1 MDSDMSHENDTK
13 KNSNQSQIQL
23 NKGSESSL
31 TSGLVQFLF
40 HQALEE
46 GSELLEKDLI
56 QVNAYCLSVH
66 SEMGQPVLILKALDR
81 DLTLPIPINP
91 LEAGVTLAQ
100 SNKSAAPLSPHK
112 VTAALLKALGMQ
124 IEKCVFVEIKN
135 SNQYVKLFVSGH
147 PQLRTLKFKAEE
159 VLSLCLHLEVPLYTT
174 QAFISCS
181 RVMIAD
187 IDEQRRE
194 LINNPSLMNNHHH
207 YIN

>member
-1 MDSDMSHENDTK
+1 MSNE
-13 KNSNQSQIQL
+13 NSNKSKKDQSQFEFNKKDEL
-23 NKGSESSL
+23 NPL
-31 TSGLVQFLF
+31 NGLVQFLF

-46 GSELLEKDLI
+46 NSDLVEKDLI

-66 SEMGQPVLILKALDR
+66 SEMGQPVLILKALER

-100 SNKSAAPLSPHK
+100 SNKSVAPLSPHK

-124 IEKCVFVEIKN
+124 IDKCVFVEIKN

-147 PQLRTLKFKAEE
+147 PKVRTLKFKAEE
-159 VLSLCLHLEVPLYTT
+159 VLSLCLYLEVPLYTT
-174 QAFISCS
+174 QEFISCS

-194 LINNPSLMNNHHH
+194 LINNPSLSINNHL
-207 YIN
+207 YMN

>member
-1 MDSDMSHENDTK
+1 MNVKKDKSQQHPEIDKNDE
-13 KNSNQSQIQL
+13 L
-23 NKGSESSL
+23 NPL
-31 TSGLVQFLF
+31 NGLVQFLF
-40 HQALEE
+40 HQGLEE
-46 GSELLEKDLI
+46 SSELIEKDLI

-66 SEMGQPVLILKALDR
+66 SEMGQPVLILKAVDR

-100 SNKSAAPLSPHK
+100 SNKSVAPLSPHK
-112 VTAALLKALGMQ
+112 VTAALLKALGMH

-147 PQLRTLKFKAEE
+147 PKLRALKFKAEE
-159 VLSLCLHLEVPLYTT
+159 VLSLCLYLEVPLYTT
-174 QAFISCS
+174 QQFISCS
-181 RVMIAD
+181 RVMVAE

-194 LINNPSLMNNHHH
+194 LINHPDMAVNNHL

>member
-1 MDSDMSHENDTK
+1 MSSGNNK
-13 KNSNQSQIQL
+13 KNKN
-23 NKGSESSL
+23 ESSSIEL
-31 TSGLVQFLF
+31 DQRDELNPLNGLVQFLF
-40 HQALEE
+40 HQGLEE
-46 GSELLEKDLI
+46 NVDLVEKDLI

-66 SEMGQPVLILKALDR
+66 SDMGQPVLILKAIER

-100 SNKSAAPLSPHK
+100 SNKSVAPLSPHK
-112 VTAALLKALGMQ
+112 VAAALLKALGMQ

-147 PQLRTLKFKAEE
+147 PKVRALKFKAEE
-159 VLSLCLHLEVPLYTT
+159 VLSLCLYLEVPLYTT
-174 QAFISCS
+174 QEFISCS

-194 LINNPSLMNNHHH
+194 LINNPSLSVNNHL
-207 YIN
+207 YMN

>member
-1 MDSDMSHENDTK
+1 MNEKKDKSPQHSDFDKSDE
-13 KNSNQSQIQL
+13 L
-23 NKGSESSL
+23 NPL
-31 TSGLVQFLF
+31 NGLVQFLF
-40 HQALEE
+40 HQGLEE
-46 GSELLEKDLI
+46 SSELIEKDLI

-66 SEMGQPVLILKALDR
+66 SEMGQPVLILKAVDR

-100 SNKSAAPLSPHK
+100 SNKSVAPLSPHK
-112 VTAALLKALGMQ
+112 VTAALLKALGMH

-147 PQLRTLKFKAEE
+147 PKLRALKFKAEE
-159 VLSLCLHLEVPLYTT
+159 VLSLCLYLEVPLYTT
-174 QAFISCS
+174 QQFISCS
-181 RVMIAD
+181 RVMVAE

-194 LINNPSLMNNHHH
+194 LINHPDMALNNHL